1 MRHDLLKLFRERQD
15 FTHAIVLTH
24 NIDFIFLQSV
34 VLPELKRCG
43 HPTLTVFA
51 DAQCA
56 AASYAY
62 QAPLL
67 GGLGLRYRVVPVALK
82 PGFCFHPKAVL
93 LSGIQKALL
102 FVGSGNLTFGGWR
115 ENAEVW
121 VHFDSEMDGTGVFA
135 AFQAYLQ
142 DVLDLVHLSDP
153 VRAEVDEAFDG
164 STREWAKNL
173 DPPTGLLGKA
183 GKGEPL
189 RGQILSSVGDRAIQR
204 LTVCSPY
211 FDPKAEAL
219 GELVDH
225 FKPLHTELL
234 VQNKRTGLTRANAI
248 SLPAQISVKPV
259 RLRAE
264 DKEEGERERFLH
276 AKFYAVEHDDR
287 VTVFVG
293 SANCSHAALTIPGP
307 SGNAELLAVQNLTI
321 DAYRENYLGEL
332 EFLDGEAEFPEEV
345 TPPDEPD
352 QDHKSIRLLAA
363 RYEAGLLRLGIDCPA
378 AVSLTGCVVD
388 NVRNELEMQGAGLA
402 RVRVDVPPRQVAV
415 IGLDDG
421 KEVLSN
427 LCWVDHELELRATA
441 RSRSLAGTIRTR
453 VVSGQWNLG
462 AWTEIMEMLLKHLQY
477 MPISLLRK
485 APNDREKSGGPRLY
499 SESDV
504 FASGYGL
511 HFPANPM
518 APIGHDS
525 WPKSF
530 QQLLLRW
537 LGVGLHDDGEEGNGQ
552 PGVIPPDRPPETGEN
567 LPPESEDHPPDFPP
581 IPKPPTPAEVS
592 ERERQRAIKLLGQVT
607 QWMGSE
613 AYLKDRQP
621 EHLAVDLQITS
632 GMLRA
637 ALYGGWLTAEEFFNY
652 THQLWLSL
660 FFTSKVEPTMGWID
674 YRYQSA
680 ESPEDFVARMES
692 PILSAAMAAW
702 AFGVPTDIQTPE
714 FARFRLACVLAAARL
729 PWLWRGGPEDA
740 IAAELQK
747 VLALTG
753 VGERDKRLQA
763 VNDRWVKLMRQ
774 GEALRRLEIALAGR
788 QPKDLRHEIKQDVIA
803 AGELLWQGKVG
814 FLVAKSTTRRSLD
827 EGVML
832 LYLQTKPASPAE
844 DRPDEAEWRKEGKRF
859 LIPLKALL
867 NERVIPS
874 SEIFG
879 DQERHILTDF
889 IEDLAEWFT
898 ADGQEYFIGQ
908 SKIT

>member
-15 FTHAIVLTH
+15 ITNAIILTH
-24 NIDFIFLQSV
+24 NIDFLFLESV

-43 HPTLTVFA
+43 YPTLTVFA
-51 DAQCA
+51 DSQCA
-56 AASYAY
+56 SATYAY
-62 QAPLL
+62 QAQLL
-67 GGLGLRYRVVPVALK
+67 GSLGLRYRVVPVALK
-82 PGFCFHPKAVL
+82 PGFFFHSKAVL
-93 LSGIQKALL
+93 LSGTQKALL
-102 FVGSGNLTFGGWR
+102 FVGSGNFTFGGWR

-121 VHFDSEMDGTGVFA
+121 VHFDSEEDGTGVFA
-135 AFQAYLQ
+135 AFQAYLH
-142 DVLDLVHLSDP
+142 DVLDLIHLSDS

-183 GKGEPL
+183 GKRESL
-189 RGQILSSVGDRAIQR
+189 MEQVLSYVGDRAIQK
-204 LTVCSPY
+204 LTICSPY

-248 SLPAQISVKPV
+248 SLPAKISVKPV
-259 RLRAE
+259 KLRAGDE
-264 DKEEGERERFLH
+264 EEGERERFLH

-293 SANCSHAALTIPGP
+293 SANCSHAALTISGS

-321 DAYRENYLGEL
+321 NEYQENYLGEL
-332 EFLDGEAEFPEEV
+332 EFLEGEADLPEEV
-345 TPPDEPD
+345 ISLGEPV
-352 QDHKSIRLLAA
+352 QDHKPIRLLAA
-363 RYEAGLLRLGIDCPA
+363 RYEAGLLRLGVDCPA

-388 NVRNELEMQGAGLA
+388 NVRYELEMQISGLVG
-402 RVRVDVPPRQVAV
+402 VRVDEPPRQVIV
-415 IGLDDG
+415 VGLDNG

-441 RSRSLAGTIRTR
+441 RSRSLAGTIRTK

-477 MPISLLRK
+477 MPISSIRK
-485 APNDREKSGGPRLY
+485 PPKVSGGSGKQKLY
-499 SESDV
+499 SELDV

-511 HFPANPM
+511 HFPAS
-518 APIGHDS
+518 PITPICHDS

-530 QQLLLRW
+530 RQLLLRW
-537 LGVGLHDDGEEGNGQ
+537 LGVRLHEDSEEGNGQ
-552 PGVIPPDRPPETGEN
+552 IGGLPPERPPEQGGN
-567 LPPESEDHPPDFPP
+567 LPRESGDHPPDLPSTPKPP
-581 IPKPPTPAEVS
+581 IPIEVK
-592 ERERQRAIKLLGQVT
+592 EQDHQRAIKLLGQVT

-613 AYLKDRQP
+613 AYLRNRQP
-621 EHLAVDLQITS
+621 EHLAIDLQITS

-637 ALYGGWLTAEEFFNY
+637 ALHEGWVSIEEFFNY

-660 FFTSKVEPTMGWID
+660 FFTSKEEPTRGWID
-674 YRYQSA
+674 YRYRSA
-680 ESPEDFVARMES
+680 QSPEDFAARMKS

-702 AFGVPTDIQTPE
+702 ALCVPANIHTPE
-714 FARFRLACVLAAARL
+714 YARFRLACVLSVARL
-729 PWLWRGGPEDA
+729 PWLWRGGPEET

-747 VLALTG
+747 VISLTAIR
-753 VGERDKRLQA
+753 ETEKNLQF
-763 VNDRWVKLMRQ
+763 VNDQWTKLMRQ

-788 QPKDLRHEIKQDVIA
+788 QPKDLKNRIKQDAID
-803 AGELLWQGKVG
+803 AGELLWQGRVG
-814 FLVAKSTTRRSLD
+814 FLVAKNSTRRSSN
-827 EGVML
+827 ESVRL
-832 LYLQTKPASPAE
+832 LYLQTKPASPMK
-844 DRPDEAEWRKEGKRF
+844 DKPDEAEWRGEGKRF

-867 NERVIPS
+867 DERVIPS

-879 DQERHILTDF
+879 EQERQILTDF
-889 IEDLAEWFT
+889 IEELAKLFT
-898 ADGQEYFIGQ
+898 
-908 SKIT
+908 S

>member
-51 DAQCA
+51 DANCA

-93 LSGIQKALL
+93 LSGTQKGLL

-121 VHFDSEMDGTGVFA
+121 VQFDSEIDGTGVFA

-153 VRAEVDEAFDG
+153 VRGEVDEAFDG

-173 DPPTGLLGKA
+173 DAPTGLLGKA

-219 GELVDH
+219 GELVDN
-225 FKPLHTELL
+225 FKPLHAELL
-234 VQNKRTGLTRANAI
+234 VQNKRTGLTRANAR

-259 RLRAE
+259 RLRARDE
-264 DKEEGERERFLH
+264 EEGERERFLH

-293 SANCSHAALTIPGP
+293 SANCSHAALTIPGS

-321 DAYRENYLGEL
+321 NEYQENYLGEL
-332 EFLDGEAEFPEEV
+332 EFQEGEAEFPEEV

-388 NVRNELEMQGAGLA
+388 NVRYEPEMQGDGLA
-402 RVRVDVPPRQVAV
+402 RVRVDAPPRQAAV
-415 IGLDDG
+415 VGLDDG
-421 KEVLSN
+421 KEVFSN

-477 MPISLLRK
+477 MPISSIRK
-485 APNDREKSGGPRLY
+485 TPKVPGGSGRPRLY

-511 HFPANPM
+511 HFPASPM
-518 APIGHDS
+518 TPIGYGS

-537 LGVGLHDDGEEGNGQ
+537 LGVGLHEDSGEGNSQ
-552 PGVIPPDRPPETGEN
+552 PGGLPPKRPPEQEGN
-567 LPPESEDHPPDFPP
+567 LPPESEDHPPDLPS
-581 IPKPPTPAEVS
+581 IPKPLTPVEVS
-592 ERERQRAIKLLGQVT
+592 ERDRQRAIKLLGQVT
-607 QWMGSE
+607 QWMGGE

-632 GMLRA
+632 GLLRA
-637 ALYGGWLTAEEFFNY
+637 ALHGGWVSPEEFFNY

-660 FFTSKVEPTMGWID
+660 FFTSKVDPTMGWVD

-680 ESPEDFVARMES
+680 ESPEDFAARMES

-702 AFGVPTDIQTPE
+702 ALGVPTNIHTPE
-714 FARFRLACVLAAARL
+714 YARFRLACVLAVARL
-729 PWLWRGGPEDA
+729 PWLWRAGPEDA
-740 IAAELQK
+740 IAVELQK

-753 VGERDKRLQA
+753 VGERDKRWKA
-763 VNDRWVKLMRQ
+763 VNDQWVKLIRQ

-788 QPKDLRHEIKQDVIA
+788 QPKDLRHEIKQDAIA
-803 AGELLWQGKVG
+803 GGELLWQGKVG
-814 FLVAKSTTRRSLD
+814 FLVAKSPTRRSSD
-827 EGVML
+827 EGVRL
-832 LYLQTKPASPAE
+832 LYLQTNPASPAE
-844 DRPDEAEWRKEGKRF
+844 DKPDEAEWRGEGKRF

-867 NERVIPS
+867 DERVIPF
-874 SEIFG
+874 SEKFG
-879 DQERHILTDF
+879 DQERHELLYF
-889 IEDLAEWFT
+889 IKELAECF
-898 ADGQEYFIGQ
+898 AANDIH
-908 SKIT
+908 